1 MKNEALESLGDYA
14 GEYKKTLRHGIC
26 YIQNEVNA
34 IWYYKKESIWIIGPF
49 KNIGSGIGSIR
60 STKSALDGRTEWL
73 YRIRIERN
81 IWKLAKSNDIDITFI
96 MAGM

>member
-1 MKNEALESLGDYA
+1 MKNEALESLGNYA
-14 GEYKKTLRHGIC
+14 GEYIKTLWNGTY
-26 YIQNEVNA
+26 YIQNEINA
-34 IWYYKKESIWIIGPF
+34 IWYYKKEKIWIIGPF

-73 YRIRIERN
+73 YRIKCNE
-81 IWKLAKSNDIDITFI
+81 WKLAKSNDIDITFI